1 MGWSRLEGVVRFWI
15 LPYRSVVLSFV
26 SICNILLVPI
36 PAITTVSHFLFLLI
50 NGIKPSPSSTCTLP
64 LTPASS
70 TSSLAPICGGSQ
82 SYARVVKSGMKELP
96 MWPYN
101 PNARLQQ
108 TLSLIMFDVLLWIL
122 IPKYSPCMAKAETSI
137 AHTFEQCWLRPT
149 DNKPWSHPISA
160 MIQDCGTKLA
170 IVLSLP
176 TRKLDIIF
184 GFNDALDQIDYP
196 CSMIQ
201 SLSRTNPLQLCTQA
215 KRWHT
220 WSVDRPRVLLFYDH
234 KYSIEEA
241 SSVKKTGKSCP
252 LQWCRMKH

>member
-1 MGWSRLEGVVRFWI
+1 MASSR
-15 LPYRSVVLSFV
+15 P
-26 SICNILLVPI
+26 LVPHVLCHSLLHQVL
-36 PAITTVSHFLFLLI
+36 ALLHLFVEKVNRMQEL
-50 NGIKPSPSSTCTLP
+50 S
-64 LTPASS
+64 
-70 TSSLAPICGGSQ
+70 
-82 SYARVVKSGMKELP
+82 RVEWRNCLCD
-96 MWPYN
+96 
-101 PNARLQQ
+101 PNARLKQ
-108 TLSLIMFDVLLWIL
+108 TLSLIMFDVLLWRT

-176 TRKLDIIF
+176 TRKFDIIF

-241 SSVKKTGKSCP
+241 SSVKKTVKSCP